1 MVGHAVRWRETGSD
15 GAVFQSLKC
24 KNPENLLLFGDV
36 GRLSGL
42 TKNCIEA
49 VALCREYSFM
59 LREFQD
65 FSCRL
70 LLCNISAGWC
80 G

>member
-1 MVGHAVRWRETGSD
+1 MQKPRQSSSVWR
-15 GAVFQSLKC
+15 LR
-24 KNPENLLLFGDV
+24 
-36 GRLSGL
+36 RLSGL